1 MCDKNASR
9 NVLAGF
15 GSAPKYFPDVLGG
28 FRDMAEQES
37 SHHRGSAI
45 LHDQKLPSCLG
56 GIQENGQNRSTIR
69 HRSHLK
75 FRVGR
80 DSSYLA
86 VGQEFK
92 KREPDLEP
100 SQCFRENFQHLHR
113 KFIELAD
120 PEKPRSARL
129 GKHSVASPFF
139 AGSHGPVRWLED
151 EPVEFSMRPFMRAAG
166 DLRYQHISCIKHR
179 TRRRWLNHLQSR

>member
-45 LHDQKLPSCLG
+45 LHYQKLPSCLG

-92 KREPDLEP
+92 KREPE
-100 SQCFRENFQHLHR
+100 

-120 PEKPRSARL
+120 PEKPHSARL